1 MGDDMNRPIIVTLS
15 IMENVMHCWILV
27 CWILFRLGSK
37 NIDSPKFLAC
47 EPDVYYSLINYAI
60 SNYRQYVS
68 HTFYT
73 VVLCPPEWV
82 IEIGVRKP
90 WPYVLSIKVTVD
102 SLFGRV
108 GSNITFFQKGEWN
121 EETSGGCLN
130 EETFEDNT
138 FYLLTLPK
146 SVPRHAHLPLC
157 IMLEQKSHTNQ
168 PEVPGQ
174 IIPYPY
180 YIGFYVFNAG
190 RCKKRIVCHA
200 RSLTYF
206 LNRAH

>member
-1 MGDDMNRPIIVTLS
+1 M
-15 IMENVMHCWILV
+15 
-27 CWILFRLGSK
+27 
-37 NIDSPKFLAC
+37 
-47 EPDVYYSLINYAI
+47 
-60 SNYRQYVS
+60 
-68 HTFYT
+68 
-73 VVLCPPEWV
+73 

-90 WPYVLSIKVTVD
+90 WPYVLSIKVTVNIFLGGEAVIT
-102 SLFGRV
+102 LF
-108 GSNITFFQKGEWN
+108 FFFFFSIKKGEWN

-190 RCKKRIVCHA
+190 RCILQKILCHA
-200 RSLTYF
+200 RSHSPTFTFSSELTEQIPLQVKWKNCHKGMDYYESC
-206 LNRAH
+206 